1 MGELNPTDIAGGD
14 RPSLPTMFARG
25 AVKHCPRCGQ
35 GHLFNGWWT
44 MKERCPRCGLHF
56 EGRPEEGHMLGG
68 MTINIGL
75 TAGTLILGMFIYIV
89 VLATSDGGGPPLW
102 FVVATSAALAVILP
116 PLFYP
121 FTKTIWVAAEIWM
134 SRFDSGR

>member
-1 MGELNPTDIAGGD
+1 
-14 RPSLPTMFARG
+14 
-25 AVKHCPRCGQ
+25 
-35 GHLFNGWWT
+35 
-44 MKERCPRCGLHF
+44 
-56 EGRPEEGHMLGG
+56 MLGG

-116 PLFYP
+116 LLFYP

>member
-25 AVKHCPRCGQ
+25 AVKH
-35 GHLFNGWWT
+35 
-44 MKERCPRCGLHF
+44 CPRCGLHF

-116 PLFYP
+116 LLFYP

>member
-44 MKERCPRCGLHF
+44 MKERCPRCGLPLAYRKLGPNHGMLECPALCGYRRF
-56 EGRPEEGHMLGG
+56 VGNPSAGR
-68 MTINIGL
+68 
-75 TAGTLILGMFIYIV
+75 
-89 VLATSDGGGPPLW
+89 
-102 FVVATSAALAVILP
+102 
-116 PLFYP
+116 
-121 FTKTIWVAAEIWM
+121 
-134 SRFDSGR
+134 